1 MGEGMLLLIAA
12 CVLLIL
18 YLSARLWI
26 AEHDR
31 NLLLKRAVVAPVY
44 CDAGLEL
51 LRVFLM
57 VVIFLGIAILWL
69 VGAF

>member
-1 MGEGMLLLIAA
+1 MGEGMLILIAG

-31 NLLLKRAVVAPVY
+31 NLLMERPVVAPVDY
-44 CDAGLEL
+44 GYGLGL
-51 LRVFLM
+51 VLAFMLII
-57 VVIFLGIAILWL
+57 VVLGIAALWL